1 MESPPEITAEVP
13 RAWAR
18 PAVTLPVLAFLS
30 LVGGQLPSFSTQA
43 NLYTI
48 VLGGGLVLVG
58 LSGRVVPRRPVPGR
72 PRPPAAWWLLP
83 ALGFAV
89 LEGVTF
95 LAGTR
100 RYPTLSRL
108 MDPLL
113 EDEVVRSTCFF
124 GWLAAFWVLVRR

>member
-1 MESPPEITAEVP
+1 MDSPPDITAEVP

-18 PAVTLPVLAFLS
+18 PAVSLPALALLA

-43 NLYTI
+43 NLYTM
-48 VLGGGLVLVG
+48 VLGSTLLALG
-58 LSGRVVPRRPVPGR
+58 LSTRMPRRPVPGR
-72 PRPPAAWWLLP
+72 PGTGAAWWLVP
-83 ALGFAV
+83 ALCFAV
-89 LEGVTF
+89 VEGATF

-108 MDPLL
+108 VDPLL
-113 EDEVVRSTCFF
+113 EDEVLRSTCFF

>member
-1 MESPPEITAEVP
+1 MESPPDVTAEVP

-18 PAVTLPVLAFLS
+18 PAVSLPVLAFLA
-30 LVGGQLPSFSTQA
+30 LVGGQLPSFTSSA
-43 NLYTI
+43 NLYVI
-48 VLGGGLVLVG
+48 VLGGALVCLG
-58 LSGRVVPRRPVPGR
+58 LSGRLVPRRPVPDR

-83 ALGFAV
+83 AVCFAV
-89 LEGVTF
+89 VEGATF

-113 EDEVVRSTCFF
+113 EDEVIRSTFFF

>member
-1 MESPPEITAEVP
+1 MDSPQEVAAEVP

-18 PAVTLPVLAFLS
+18 PAYTVPVLAL
-30 LVGGQLPSFSTQA
+30 LALIGGQLPSFSTLA

-48 VLGGGLVLVG
+48 VLGGTLLCVG
-58 LSGRVVPRRPVPGR
+58 LSARVPRRPIPARPG
-72 PRPPAAWWLLP
+72 PPAAWWLIP
-83 ALGFAV
+83 ALVFAV
-89 LEGVTF
+89 VEGATF

-108 MDPLL
+108 VDPLL
-113 EDEVVRSTCFF
+113 EDEVLRSTCFF